1 MVREKTKRGGLL
13 MVNIS
18 KLKVYIDK
26 GYIKKRL
33 FNWEADKNAPQEA
46 KDLLK
51 KINNQ
56 YNNLRK

>member
-1 MVREKTKRGGLL
+1 

-18 KLKVYIDK
+18 KLKEYIDK
-26 GYIKKRL
+26 GYIKKKL